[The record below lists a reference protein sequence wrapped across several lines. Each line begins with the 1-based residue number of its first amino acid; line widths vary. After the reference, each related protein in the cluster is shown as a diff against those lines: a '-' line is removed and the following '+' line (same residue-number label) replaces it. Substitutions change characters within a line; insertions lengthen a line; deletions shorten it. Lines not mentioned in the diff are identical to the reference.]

1 MQPKLGALGCR
12 SKSYTTHCNNTKR
25 GSSNR
30 VPSPSSRSTPL
41 RLTKNSQDVWE
52 QSEAEAKR
60 AAEATKTA
68 KATKNAKAAEAAEAA
83 EAVKAV
89 EAVKAAK
96 AVGAGVIR

>member
-12 SKSYTTHCNNTKR
+12 SNSYTTHCNNTKR

-68 KATKNAKAAEAAEAA
+68 KAAEAVKAAEAA